1 MRRFTSTLSTIAWS
15 IVLGFGCF
23 VGIGNAAN
31 FTDKSIGISIELDD
45 ALVEKPEFHG
55 TRFFS
60 TPDNSAAVF
69 IKPVYDLRLYDLR
82 QDLKDGGS
90 WKGDGIKLNVI
101 DSERNASVSYGTGIL
116 VPVTGTI
123 REYRVRG
130 VFGGF
135 SGYGNQKFVVLGA
148 ARPDYFNEWKERIKA
163 MFESIQFVE
172 IDYSEMMMTWQNRIV
187 GKSLVPENPVNMGQ
201 LVSKPINLC
210 SNGTVVDEEPANTQP
225 TVTQQ
230 QVWNGYAWVTVPV
243 TQGPKPPA
251 RYRIV
256 PLRGKPTLLIHL
268 GPRPLEFTLEMEGD
282 RLYLNGKPFSIN
294 ENTLCQ

>member
-1 MRRFTSTLSTIAWS
+1 MRRFISTLSTIACS
-15 IVLGFGCF
+15 IVLGIGCF
-23 VGIGNAAN
+23 VGTGNAAN
-31 FTDKSIGISIELDD
+31 YTDKSIGISINLDD
-45 ALVEKPEFHG
+45 ALVQKPEFHG

-90 WKGDGIKLNVI
+90 WKGDGIKLNVV
-101 DSERNASVSYGTGIL
+101 DDERNASVSYGTGIL
-116 VPVTGTI
+116 VPVMGTI
-123 REYRVRG
+123 REYRIKG

-148 ARPDYFNEWKERIKA
+148 ARPDYWNEWKDRIKA
-163 MFESIQFVE
+163 MFESIEFIE
-172 IDYSEMMMTWQNRIV
+172 IDYSEMMMTWQQRLI
-187 GKSLVPENPVNMGQ
+187 GKSLVPDNPTNMGK

-210 SNGTVVDEEPANTQP
+210 SNGTVMDEKPTETKP

-243 TQGPKPPA
+243 TRRPPPPT
-251 RYRIV
+251 RYRIN
-256 PLRGKPTLLIHL
+256 PIRGKPTLLINI
-268 GPRPLEFTLEMEGD
+268 GPRPLEYTLEMEGE

-294 ENTLCQ
+294 ENTVCE